1 MINVVKL
8 AVAFDQEPEPDFIK
22 LLKEKYLCRENV
34 KAVKQMN
41 DKERSYYL
49 KYIY

>member
-1 MINVVKL
+1 M
-8 AVAFDQEPEPDFIK
+8 
-22 LLKEKYLCRENV
+22 KEKYLCRENV

-49 KYIY
+49 KYFY